1 VESEPV
7 AGVWAPYVM
16 AHRPWLSR
24 RRRVGL
30 SAVFL
35 VYTLFVGLNIAE
47 VSHGVEEAAG
57 YVVLGAFCA
66 VYLFIADRGPA
77 LGERGF
83 WTAWS
88 ALCALMAA
96 ETLFAQAVA
105 FMLCLY
111 LTALLVA
118 HLGRRAWPGVLL
130 LSLVALLVPLVV
142 PSWHLDFIR
151 DIELVTPVAVPVV
164 ALASMGLQQ
173 ITAANFALA
182 QARADVARL
191 SAENERSRIARDLHD
206 VLGHSLTTITIK
218 AGLAH
223 RLGEVDPAR
232 AVQEIAE
239 VETLA
244 RRSLSDVRAAVAG
257 YREATLAG
265 ELATGRELLR
275 AAGIDADLPSAVDAV
290 DPAHHELFGWVVR
303 EGLTNVVRHAH
314 ARACAIHLTRA
325 GIEIVDDGEG
335 AGGAGGESPGEGSGL
350 AGLGERVAA
359 AGGVLEAGPRAPRGW
374 GLRVQVN
381 GSVDQ

>member
-1 VESEPV
+1 
-7 AGVWAPYVM
+7 M

-30 SAVFL
+30 SALFL
-35 VYTLFVGLNIAE
+35 VYTLFLGLNIAD
-47 VSHGVEEAAG
+47 VSHGVAEAAG

-83 WTAWS
+83 WVAWS

-96 ETLFAQAVA
+96 ETQFAQAVA

-130 LSLVALLVPLVV
+130 LALVSLFVPLVI
-142 PSWHLDFIR
+142 PSWHIDFIES
-151 DIELVTPVAVPVV
+151 IELVTPVAVPIV
-164 ALASMGLQQ
+164 ALASVGLQQ

-182 QARADVARL
+182 QARSEVARL
-191 SAENERSRIARDLHD
+191 SAENERTRIARDLHD
-206 VLGHSLTTITIK
+206 LLGHSLTTITVK

-223 RLGEVDPAR
+223 RLGDVDPVR

-290 DPAHHELFGWVVR
+290 DLAHHELFGWVVR
-303 EGLTNVVRHAH
+303 EGLTNVVRHSH

-335 AGGAGGESPGEGSGL
+335 AGGAGAESRGEGSGL

-359 AGGVLEAGPRAPRGW
+359 AGGVLEAGPRTPRGW

-381 GSVDQ
+381 GSVAQ

>member
-7 AGVWAPYVM
+7 AGVWAPYGM

-30 SAVFL
+30 SALFL

-47 VSHGVEEAAG
+47 VSHGPGEAAG
-57 YVVLGAFCA
+57 YVLLGAFCA
-66 VYLFIADRGPA
+66 IYLFIADRGPA

-83 WTAWS
+83 WTAWT
-88 ALCALMAA
+88 ALCVLMAA

-130 LSLVALLVPLVV
+130 LSLVSLLVPLVV
-142 PSWHLDFIR
+142 PSWHLDFVR
-151 DIELVTPVAVPVV
+151 DIELVTPVAVPVI

-191 SAENERSRIARDLHD
+191 SAENERTRIARDLHD
-206 VLGHSLTTITIK
+206 LLGHSLTTITVK

-223 RLGEVDPAR
+223 RLGEIDPAR

-314 ARACAIHLTRA
+314 ARTCEIRLTRA
-325 GIEIVDDGEG
+325 GIEIVDDGEA
-335 AGGAGGESPGEGSGL
+335 AGGAGAESPGEGSGL

-381 GSVDQ
+381 GSVDR